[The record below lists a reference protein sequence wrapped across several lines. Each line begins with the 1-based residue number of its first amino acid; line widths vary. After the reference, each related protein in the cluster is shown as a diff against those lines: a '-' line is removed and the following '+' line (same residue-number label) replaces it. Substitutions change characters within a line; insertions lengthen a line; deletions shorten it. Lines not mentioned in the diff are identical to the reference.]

1 MEDSLHHLSCLRSAA
16 DILGTKWTALIL
28 RELAASPRR
37 YCEIERAIPDINP
50 RTLSQRLASL
60 QQHAI
65 ITEIDHHY
73 ELTRKGRDLL
83 PILRDMADW
92 SARYPRDS
100 VHDSTRTIA

>member
-1 MEDSLHHLSCLRSAA
+1 MEDSPDHLSCLRSAA

-50 RTLSQRLASL
+50 RTLSQRLESL
-60 QQHAI
+60 QQHTI

-92 SARYPRDS
+92 SARYPHNPIHNPS
-100 VHDSTRTIA
+100 HNLA